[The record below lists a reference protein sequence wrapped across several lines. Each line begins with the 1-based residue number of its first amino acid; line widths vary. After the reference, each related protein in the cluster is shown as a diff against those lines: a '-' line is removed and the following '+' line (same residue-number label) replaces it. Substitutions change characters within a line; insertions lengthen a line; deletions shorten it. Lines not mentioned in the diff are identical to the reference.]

1 MNDFIPV
8 NSPNLSGNE
17 KKYLCECIESG
28 WISSEG
34 PFVERFEREFSSYV
48 GRSFGVAVCNGSAAI
63 DLAIAV
69 LGLGPGDE
77 IIVPAFTIISC
88 GNAIVRAGCIPVLVD
103 SDPHTFNMSADDIAK
118 TITKKTKAIMVVH
131 IYGLPCDMDP
141 IIALAEE
148 NNLKII
154 EDAAEMHGQEY
165 KGQKCGSFG
174 DVSTFS
180 FYPNKHITTGE
191 GGMVVTDDPL
201 LAERARSFR
210 NLCFGKTNRY
220 EHDDLGWNFRM
231 TNLQAA
237 VGLAQLER
245 IDSAISRKRQIGQYY
260 QDKLKDIPGVSLPLE
275 STPYAK
281 NIYWVFTLL
290 LTDQH
295 SRPVP
300 DVLRKLSDLGVGT
313 RQFFKPLHQQPVYN
327 KLGLFVGEHYPIA
340 ESLSERG
347 FYIPSG
353 LGITETELDAVA
365 SRVRSI
371 LD

>member
-1 MNDFIPV
+1 MTDFIPV
-8 NSPNLSGNE
+8 NTPDLSGNE
-17 KKYLCECIESG
+17 KKYLCECIDSG

-34 PFVERFEREFSSYV
+34 PFVKRFEEEFSSYV
-48 GRSFGVAVCNGSAAI
+48 GRSFGIAVCNGSAAI
-63 DLAIAV
+63 DLAIAM
-69 LGLGPGDE
+69 LDLSRGDE
-77 IIVPAFTIISC
+77 VILPAFTIVSC
-88 GNAIVRAGCIPVLVD
+88 GNAVVRAGLKPVLVD
-103 SDPHTFNMSADDIAK
+103 SDPHTFNMRAEDIAK
-118 TITKKTKAIMVVH
+118 RITSKTKAIMVVH
-131 IYGLPCDMDP
+131 IYGLPCDMEP
-141 IIALAEE
+141 ISALAEAHD
-148 NNLKII
+148 LRII

-201 LAERARSFR
+201 MAEKARSFR

-245 IDSAISRKRQIGQYY
+245 IDSAISRKREIGQYY
-260 QDKLKDIPGVSLPLE
+260 QNALKSIPGISLPVE
-275 STPYAK
+275 STSYAK

-295 SRPVP
+295 SRLVP
-300 DVLRKLSDLGVGT
+300 DVLRNLSSLGIGT

-327 KLGLFVGEHYPIA
+327 KMGLFIGEHYPIA

-347 FYIPSG
+347 FYIPCG
-353 LGITETELDAVA
+353 LGITDTELAAVA

-371 LD
+371 FN